1 MLFFV
6 SNSPLY
12 DGAVDELRRCKGL
25 AEALLARCDD
35 VSRALSDVPERLD
48 RMHDGD
54 MPPSIATNT
63 LCSLPDS
70 LLDALLCRLRP
81 EQIAATA
88 PGGAVDRR
96 RLSRLFGGLDVETFG
111 FYSVAT
117 AVIDL
122 VRTHDAAVVGSH
134 VAPAGAAHDQLP
146 TSRAIQ
152 KTYMQLMRFVLRATS
167 AWEVYARA
175 HWGIGERR
183 ASRRATAAAAGAH
196 LSGRGRGDL
205 GGVPNAWRYDGLP

>member
-1 MLFFV
+1 MPRSSSPFKTQRREYGSQPPAMLFFV

-35 VSRALSDVPERLD
+35 ISRALSDVPERLD

-54 MPPSIATNT
+54 MPPSIATNN

-96 RLSRLFGGLDVETFG
+96 RLSRGCSAGWTLKRLG
-111 FYSVAT
+111 FT
-117 AVIDL
+117 
-122 VRTHDAAVVGSH
+122 R
-134 VAPAGAAHDQLP
+134 
-146 TSRAIQ
+146 
-152 KTYMQLMRFVLRATS
+152 
-167 AWEVYARA
+167 
-175 HWGIGERR
+175 
-183 ASRRATAAAAGAH
+183 
-196 LSGRGRGDL
+196 
-205 GGVPNAWRYDGLP
+205 